1 MNSPRSR
8 PPFRLLLVLAAV
20 AAAVL
25 GLVVPAAAAEPFCG
39 ITWGSLEKTADTAD
53 PAGVLTNVRAGQHD
67 CYDRL
72 VIDMA
77 GGPGAA
83 YDVRY
88 VPQVI
93 ADGSGLPVALRGGAF
108 LQIAVRVP
116 AYDVNGNATY
126 APADPQ
132 ELVDTTG
139 FATFRQ
145 AALAGSFEGVTNLG
159 LGVRAHLP
167 FRVFTLAGPGCG
179 GRVVIDVAHDW

>member
-1 MNSPRSR
+1 
-8 PPFRLLLVLAAV
+8 
-20 AAAVL
+20 VL

-39 ITWGSLEKTADTAD
+39 ITWGSLEKSAEPSGPAD
-53 PAGVLTNVRAGQHD
+53 VITNVRAGQHD

-72 VIDMA
+72 VIDVA

-88 VPQVI
+88 VPEVI
-93 ADGSGLPVALRGGAF
+93 ADPSGFPVPLRGGAF
-108 LQIAVRVP
+108 LQITVRVP
-116 AYDVNGNATY
+116 AYDFNGNPTY

-159 LGVRAHLP
+159 LGVRAQLP
-167 FRVFTLAGPGCG
+167 FRVFTLAGPGCD
-179 GRVVIDVAHDW
+179 GRVVIDVAHHW